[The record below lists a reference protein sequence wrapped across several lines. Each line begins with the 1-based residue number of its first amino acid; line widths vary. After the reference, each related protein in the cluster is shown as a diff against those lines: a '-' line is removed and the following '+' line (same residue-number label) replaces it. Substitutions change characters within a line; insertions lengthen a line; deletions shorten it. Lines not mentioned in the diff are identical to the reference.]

1 MTVADRIA
9 VMNHGVLVQVA
20 PPSEIYEQPATRYV
34 ADFIGEVN
42 LIEGT
47 VSSAGADETR
57 LSSPITPFP
66 LNVAQGVGAKPGDKA
81 CLAIRPEKL
90 RISLTQPAD
99 ISENC
104 FTGEIWDIGY
114 LGDLSIYH
122 VELPCGTR
130 IKVSQPNLSR
140 VVERPISWEDKV
152 WVTFA
157 PHAGVLLTR

>member
-34 ADFIGEVN
+34 ADFIGEIN
-42 LIEGT
+42 LIEGKVAAT
-47 VSSAGADETR
+47 GPHSTR
-57 LSSPITPFP
+57 LASPITSAM
-66 LNVAQGVGAKPGDKA
+66 LNVAQPVEVGPGEEA

-90 RISLTQPAD
+90 RISLDPPAD
-99 ISENC
+99 PGENC
-104 FTGEIWDIGY
+104 FQGEIWDIGY

-122 VELPCGTR
+122 VELPSGQR

-140 VVERPISWEDKV
+140 VVERPITWNDKV

-157 PHAGVLLTR
+157 PHAGVILTR